1 MSFNKSPRF
10 RISVSYTENHP
21 DGFYWA
27 EEEKSF
33 LWFKYWSEF
42 DAQSKITTRAT
53 IEFDDQGTTNF
64 VGTKEFAVKLIE
76 VRKRFIKEAAERA
89 AKLAKHKKLG
99 AHRKQYID
107 Y

>member
-33 LWFKYWSEF
+33 LWFKYWSKF
-42 DAQSKITTRAT
+42 DMRSNVAFRAA
-53 IEFDDQGTTNF
+53 IEFDDQGKTNF
-64 VGTKEFAVKLIE
+64 IGTKEFAVKLIE

-89 AKLAKHKKLG
+89 AKLAKRKKLG
-99 AHRKQYID
+99 AHRKQYIN